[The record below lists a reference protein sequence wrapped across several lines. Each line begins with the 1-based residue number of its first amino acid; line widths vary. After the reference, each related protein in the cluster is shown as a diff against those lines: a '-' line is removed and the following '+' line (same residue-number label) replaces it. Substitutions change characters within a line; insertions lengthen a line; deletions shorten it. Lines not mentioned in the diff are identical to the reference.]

1 MSGYFEIVKEREK
14 RRKKGRKLE
23 RLSKFVKKLKRGL
36 IVFEEVRKVVKM
48 ETVRG
53 LLRFD

>member
-14 RRKKGRKLE
+14 RRKLE
-23 RLSKFVKKLKRGL
+23 RLSKFVKELKRGL